1 MTDGSIRDDTK
12 VTLHVV
18 VLHAGAGVGAEDL
31 TVAAGVCVPADTLAV
46 LRVPGVGRA
55 VEAGELVPGQV
66 GETVTGAGVC
76 QELLPGAAGVGA
88 QGTLAPAGAAVV
100 LQLDGGAVGRAVH
113 VDCDRVN
120 LQLGL
125 LGQTGTAQAV
135 QTESCN
141 EVTTFE

>member
-1 MTDGSIRDDTK
+1 MFVVSGF
-12 VTLHVV
+12 VFVVCVGVYVEVNLLHVV

-88 QGTLAPAGAAVV
+88 QGTLAPVAIPVCYTRAAIVTM
-100 LQLDGGAVGRAVH
+100 VH
-113 VDCDRVN
+113 CTRIIS
-120 LQLGL
+120 
-125 LGQTGTAQAV
+125 T
-135 QTESCN
+135 
-141 EVTTFE
+141 EVTART

>member
-1 MTDGSIRDDTK
+1 MTDGSIRDDTE

-113 VDCDRVN
+113 VHHHRVTF
-120 LQLGL
+120 QLGL
-125 LGQTGTAQAV
+125 LRGTAGAQTV
-135 QTESCN
+135 QTE
-141 EVTTFE
+141 T